1 MREDVPSVRKDLTL
15 IADPRAQVR
24 RGATDVHDAA
34 AERRNRTPMRPTGAA
49 GGEGSARLASMKDV
63 DVGLKSDLFRQAL
76 LLTLGVWGLDT
87 LLFGLPY
94 LASGKPPLPGV
105 LASHSLFM
113 ALGALL
119 SGLVYLRAKRTL
131 EDDQA
136 VRFAALAPAVVGL
149 SLVLA
154 ASDIII
160 GGHLRAL
167 LDGTHP
173 PVRVVAA
180 RTVSQF
186 LVAAWMFALLGAL
199 YLMMIAVRVTRER
212 ERQLADARAKAL
224 AAEAQASAARLAAL
238 RYQLNPHFLFNTL
251 NAVSSSV
258 ITGRNDEAE
267 SMLARLAE
275 FLRLTLA
282 ADPEA
287 MIPLEDEL
295 ATLQAYLEIESVRF
309 RDRLGVEFS
318 CPHELS
324 GALAPSFILQ
334 PLIENAVKH
343 GVARTS
349 RPVTIRLEASRD
361 GDDLVIIVED
371 DGEPCASE
379 AAGMGVGLNN
389 VRQRLQVLFGERGV
403 LQAAPRERGFLV
415 LLRMPLRFEATRARA
430 A

>member
-1 MREDVPSVRKDLTL
+1 
-15 IADPRAQVR
+15 
-24 RGATDVHDAA
+24 
-34 AERRNRTPMRPTGAA
+34 
-49 GGEGSARLASMKDV
+49 MKDV

-76 LLTLGVWGLDT
+76 LLTLAVWGLDT
-87 LLFGLPY
+87 LLFALPY

-105 LASHSLFM
+105 LASHFLFM
-113 ALGALL
+113 GAGALL
-119 SGLVYLRAKRTL
+119 SGLVYVRACRTPH
-131 EDDQA
+131 DDRP
-136 VRFAALAPAVVGL
+136 VRFAALVPAVVGL
-149 SLVLA
+149 GAVLA
-154 ASDIII
+154 LSDIVI
-160 GGHLRAL
+160 GGQLRAI

-173 PVRVVAA
+173 NPRVMAT
-180 RTVSQF
+180 RSVSQF
-186 LVAAWMFALLGAL
+186 LVGAWMFALLGAL

-212 ERQLADARAKAL
+212 ERQLADAQAHAL

-282 ADPEA
+282 ADPQA

-309 RDRLGVEFS
+309 RDRLGLAFS
-318 CPHELS
+318 CPDALR
-324 GALAPSFILQ
+324 GALVPSFILQ

-343 GVARTS
+343 GVAPIS
-349 RPVTIRLEASRD
+349 RPVTIRLEVSRD
-361 GDDLVIIVED
+361 GDDLVVIVED
-371 DGEPCASE
+371 NGEPAPSG
-379 AAGMGVGLNN
+379 ALPTGGLGVGLNN
-389 VRQRLQVLFGERGV
+389 VRQRLEVLYGARGV

-415 LLRMPLRFEATRARA
+415 LVRIPLKLETTTGAKVMGARA

>member
-1 MREDVPSVRKDLTL
+1 
-15 IADPRAQVR
+15 
-24 RGATDVHDAA
+24 
-34 AERRNRTPMRPTGAA
+34 
-49 GGEGSARLASMKDV
+49 MKDI

-76 LLTLGVWGLDT
+76 LLTLAVWGLDT
-87 LLFGLPY
+87 LLFALPY

-105 LASHSLFM
+105 LASHFLFM
-113 ALGALL
+113 GLGALL
-119 SGLVYLRAKRTL
+119 SGLVYVRASRTPR
-131 EDDQA
+131 DDDRPT
-136 VRFAALAPAVVGL
+136 RFAALVPAVLGL
-149 SLVLA
+149 GLVM
-154 ASDIII
+154 ASSDLVI
-160 GGHLRAL
+160 GGHLRAI
-167 LDGTHP
+167 LDGAHP
-173 PVRVVAA
+173 APRAIAA
-180 RTVSQF
+180 RAVSQF
-186 LVAAWMFALLGAL
+186 MVGAWMFALLGAL

-212 ERQLADARAKAL
+212 ERQLADARAQAL

-251 NAVSSSV
+251 NAVSSAV

-318 CPHELS
+318 CPNELR
-324 GALAPSFILQ
+324 GALVPSFILQ
-334 PLIENAVKH
+334 PLIENAIKH
-343 GVARTS
+343 GVALTS

-361 GDDLVIIVED
+361 GEDLVVIVED
-371 DGEPCASE
+371 DGEAVTQ
-379 AAGMGVGLNN
+379 AAGMGVGLTN
-389 VRQRLQVLFGERGV
+389 VRQRLEVLYGPRGV

-415 LLRMPLRFEATRARA
+415 LVRIPLKLETMTRARA